1 MLKEEY
7 FEWLCNKV
15 IDDNSSVKYS
25 KLMSCL
31 FDSFFI
37 PVMSMDENRAD
48 DGKNLRYRFGRE
60 NDIPSSVILVELDS
74 GDHDDSDACSILEM
88 MVALSIR
95 CEETIMTDEQYGDRT
110 GTWFWNM
117 IVSLGL
123 GTMNDLRFDE
133 KYTNIVIDRFLN
145 REYKRNG
152 EGGLFTINS
161 IKKDMRK
168 FEIWYQMCWY
178 LDSL

>member
-7 FEWLCNKV
+7 FEWLCDKV
-15 IDDNSSVKYS
+15 INDNSNVKYS

-31 FDSFFI
+31 FDSIFI
-37 PVMSMDENRAD
+37 PIVSMDENRAD

-60 NDIPSSVILVELDS
+60 TGVPSSAILLELDN
-74 GDHDDSDACSILEM
+74 DKKQRIDNCSLLEM
-88 MVALSIR
+88 MIALSIR
-95 CEETIMTDEQYGDRT
+95 CEETIMTDEEYGDRT

-133 KYTNIVIDRFLN
+133 KYVNIVMNRFIN
-145 REYKRNG
+145 RQYKRNG
-152 EGGLFTINS
+152 EGGLFTIDG